1 MKKKLFILVLAVS
14 AACVCFFANND
25 VFAGKECIVNVSNSG
40 QTGTSARAC
49 ATAIHIA
56 HPTMMTL
63 SPCDGSDVNSCK
75 NDRITIHVTYTC
87 SLSGGDAACDSQER
101 TYLNNVYNYL
111 VSGDLDPCSNVQQAG
126 ASCKCADDHWSYYAS
141 SKQDCL
147 CKYRG
152 QPGDC
157 PTNPSGGGSGGGGGG
172 SSSSNPDSGDDSGS
186 STEPIDPSPVSE
198 GACTSILP
206 NAWCTGDDGIQQI
219 IRLIIAILTG
229 SIVVAGT
236 IGLVICGVL
245 WMTARENEQQVT
257 TAKKRMLDIVI
268 GVVAWVLLALLANL
282 FIPKPSSEIDGT
294 SVVTSKEKIVWKKD
308 WLPFL

>member
-1 MKKKLFILVLAVS
+1 MKKKLFILVLAASICGSVLLSGDAFADVS
-14 AACVCFFANND
+14 QCIYGTNPTPTKLCAGSVFRANRN
-25 VFAGKECIVNVSNSG
+25 
-40 QTGTSARAC
+40 AC
-49 ATAIHIA
+49 AENSDETTCRNYIKSFLIFNQ
-56 HPTMMTL
+56 
-63 SPCDGSDVNSCK
+63 GSMSSSAKEQLRN
-75 NDRITIHVTYTC
+75 TYI
-87 SLSGGDAACDSQER
+87 
-101 TYLNNVYNYL
+101 NNVYNIIHTQN
-111 VSGDLDPCSNVQQAG
+111 VDPCYSWREQAESYQ
-126 ASCKCADDHWSYYAS
+126 ACKSLSGNWEYYEATA
-141 SKQDCL
+141 
-147 CKYRG
+147 
-152 QPGDC
+152 PGST
-157 PTNPSGGGSGGGGGG
+157 PTPSGGGGGGGG
-172 SSSSNPDSGDDSGS
+172 SSPSSPDSGDDNGS

-206 NAWCTGDDGIQQI
+206 NDWCTGDDGIQQI

-294 SVVTSKEKIVWKKD
+294 SVVTSKEKIV
-308 WLPFL
+308 